1 MTRWLVVLLLAAC
14 QAPLPPDWHQQV
26 IYLALTDRFADGD
39 ASNDN
44 ATGCFDRA
52 APRGVHGGDLAGL
65 RAHLDYVQD
74 LGATAVWI
82 TPPNRQAGPD
92 GQCGYHGYW
101 IDYTDPSDE
110 ALEPELGSAADLVA
124 LVADLHARG
133 MRFVLDMVVNHA
145 GDRARIVRQHPSW
158 FHDPKTCGTSIDT
171 PRSPSGALRGGNAGA
186 EPDLAIINCP
196 LGTHPDFAQEQPEVA
211 AYLSAFEA
219 RMAARYSVDAIRM
232 DTAKHVRP
240 DYFAHSFFPAL
251 RAARPN
257 VWSIAEIFDGSSAR
271 VFVPYLDAG
280 FDSAFHYPLHGA
292 LVDGIAKGGPIGR
305 IAEVVQA
312 TIEALGEARA
322 QSLVL
327 FVDNHDV
334 PRFATQA
341 GARPDAELRA
351 RLLAAYTLLF
361 TLPGIP
367 QLYYGDELGMLGG
380 ADPDNRR
387 DLPAWASDP
396 IARAAPHPG
405 EAVAGSDIIYRR
417 VQRLAQ
423 LRTTV
428 RSLAT
433 GHYREL
439 ARDPIY
445 AFERGDGVDRRIVIA
460 NGATAASAT
469 VPIDLPDGT
478 TLRDD
483 LDGPTIT
490 VANHAISLA
499 LPPHETAI
507 YRIAP

>member
-1 MTRWLVVLLLAAC
+1 VTRWLVVLLVAC

-26 IYLALTDRFADGD
+26 IYLAVTDRFADGD
-39 ASNDN
+39 PSNDN

-52 APRGVHGGDLAGL
+52 APRGFHGGDLAGL

-82 TPPNRQAGPD
+82 TPPNLQAGP
-92 GQCGYHGYW
+92 GTQCGYHGYW
-101 IDYTDPSDE
+101 IDYTDPSDD

-158 FHDPKTCGTSIDT
+158 FHDPNTCGTSIID
-171 PRSPSGALRGGNAGA
+171 
-186 EPDLAIINCP
+186 CP

-211 AYLSAFEA
+211 SYLSQLEA
-219 RMAARYSVDAIRM
+219 RMVARYAVDAIRM

-240 DYFAHSFFPAL
+240 EYFATSFFPAL

-271 VFVPYLDAG
+271 VFLPYLDAG

-305 IAEVVQA
+305 VAAVVQA

-341 GARPDAELRA
+341 GALPDAELRA

-405 EAVAGSDIIYRR
+405 EAVTGSDIIYRR

-445 AFERGDGVDRRIVIA
+445 AFERGDGLGRRIVIA
-460 NGATAASAT
+460 NGVTASSAA

-483 LDGPTIT
+483 LDGPAIT
-490 VANHAISLA
+490 VANHSISLA
-499 LPPHETAI
+499 LSPHETAI